1 MNLNHSDELFY
12 LSIAQATLGGV
23 LNEEGEYER
32 GQAAERFAVTS
43 LCGTGRRIGPCT
55 KLAELEI
62 LGNKFQRQEIVKYLR
77 WNKTILHS
85 SVSILSLDLVKE
97 YPDGEISYSWS
108 NANTYSADC
117 TLNDFLEQSKR
128 IEASMEALGCDT
140 RDAHVTKIVKLRKVD
155 PTFHTEEPMAS

>member
-12 LSIAQATLGGV
+12 LSIGQTTLEG
-23 LNEEGEYER
+23 LTDELKWEEYKEKHSTPEY
-32 GQAAERFAVTS
+32 FAVTS

-85 SVSILSLDLVKE
+85 SVSILSLDLVRE
-97 YPDGEISYSWS
+97 YPSEKINYFS
-108 NANTYSADC
+108 TEC
-117 TLNDFLEQSKR
+117 TLGEFLRQSER

-140 RDAHVTKIVKLRKVD
+140 RDAHVTKIIKLRKVD
-155 PTFHTEEPMAS
+155 PTFHTEEPMASPY